1 MDPFNDRPLTPNG
14 RAIFD
19 AFTQALELHTP
30 EPQASID
37 LVRDLELSI
46 QLNFIALALA
56 RCAWLHAGKSLSEM
70 RWNDFSPGLQDRY
83 RQMAERAIQCI
94 DPKVRLDAKDQAAKE
109 TAEFIDSAS
118 DMIFNAKTWALIAHE
133 AISRYESRLAS
144 LRVTA
149 SNE

>member
-1 MDPFNDRPLTPNG
+1 MDPFNDRPSTEFG
-14 RAIFD
+14 RNILEAFGD
-19 AFTQALELHTP
+19 ALRIRTP
-30 EPQASID
+30 EPQVPID

-56 RCAWLHAGKSLSEM
+56 RCAWLQAGKSLSEM
-70 RWNDFSPGLQDRY
+70 RWNEFSPGLQDRY

-94 DPKVRLDAKDQAAKE
+94 DPKVRLDAKDRAAKE

-144 LRVTA
+144 LRVTG
-149 SNE
+149 SND